1 MREAIRINGNEC
13 NEKPIEL
20 THCLQTK
27 SERWYDMKGNTCDY
41 SKIVYLGFCDG
52 WDRFA
57 CYGIFNRLSLWK
69 GHLNSGKY

>member
-13 NEKPIEL
+13 NKNPIEL
-20 THCLQTK
+20 THLLQKK
-27 SERWYDMKGNTCDY
+27 SETWYEMKMNTCDY
-41 SKIVYLGFCDG
+41 SKVVYLGFFDG

-57 CYGIFNRLSLWK
+57 CYRQDGLHLWK